1 MAKNNIRKK
10 LVTAIVGSSEEE
22 LDKQDYIIIAKE
34 SEEQLLD
41 RLINIL
47 DWYIDE
53 HNN

>member
-10 LVTAIVGSSEEE
+10 LVMAIVGSSAEE
-22 LDKQDYIIIAKE
+22 LDKHDYIIIAKE